1 MVGSGGY
8 KSRVVARQPRE
19 PLATSDA
26 QKLLL
31 VWAQSSNV
39 SSLRGPSVL
48 FSFLL
53 AKKDVR
59 PLQAS
64 EAGILLPSNHRYL
77 HLEANY

>member
-1 MVGSGGY
+1 MVGPEGC
-8 KSRVVARQPRE
+8 KSRVVASQLRE

-26 QKLLL
+26 QKLVL
-31 VWAQSSNV
+31 VKAGNV

-64 EAGILLPSNHRYL
+64 EAGILLPSNRRYL